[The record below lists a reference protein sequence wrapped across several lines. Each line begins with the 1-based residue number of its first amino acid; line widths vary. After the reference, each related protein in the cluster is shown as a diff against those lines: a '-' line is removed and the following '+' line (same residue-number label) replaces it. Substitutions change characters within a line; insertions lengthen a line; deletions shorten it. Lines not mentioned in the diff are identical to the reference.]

1 MSVAVVIQSESEAS
15 ALVGWAWQAAR
26 ARGADVKV
34 LWLPGN
40 GGKDAG
46 EDDPTAVA
54 ARAAVSEVVDGHAR
68 LVAAL
73 DELQAGSEG
82 TTPTKPAKP
91 AGPERIPQFE
101 LEAIAEKEPVDAV
114 LSAIGT
120 HGIKLLIVAKHK
132 TDRAHDSLPARLFRE
147 AKCTVLLL
155 RPGASAGQRSGR
167 ILVPTA
173 GGPHATEAL
182 KLADALT
189 TLPEATCGIDQQKP
203 GGVDALFVEPNVGPE
218 AQAVGEQILGKAIRK
233 AIGDPAAHPKVRPVV
248 HLAPEFRQGI
258 AEVAQ
263 DGGYDLVLVGATNHW
278 HARRA
283 LFGSV
288 PDKLISDPQSALT
301 VGVVRQALPWMEAA
315 TEAVRGRLQRLVP
328 QLERADRIDLVERV
342 QNASAWNVD
351 FVALIC
357 LSTLIAT
364 LGLMQNSVAVVI
376 GAMLVAP
383 LMTPLIGCGLSVVQ
397 GNGLLIREAS
407 RSVLLG
413 FLLAMTIAFAM
424 GELVPHVG
432 LTPQMLSRGQ
442 PNLLDLGVAF
452 VSGIA
457 AAYATARPTLSGALP
472 GVAIAAALVPP
483 ISTSGV
489 ALAHGDWVTSAGAA
503 LLFLTNIV
511 AIVLG
516 AAIALYA
523 VGMQAAHLHSS
534 KKRWTRHAVMSLIMV
549 VVLLGVPLCYWL
561 YASLPRYRVPETVER
576 AIEARIEQ
584 DTHTRFIRLVS
595 SGIEDGEVRV
605 EVTVQSDA
613 AAGRALADDLDAM
626 LEKHF
631 GRPCRV
637 RVVTHLVTVSV
648 E

>member
-1 MSVAVVIQSESEAS
+1 MSVAVVVQSESEAS
-15 ALVGWAWQAAR
+15 ALVGWAWQVAR
-26 ARGADVKV
+26 ARASDVKV
-34 LWLPGN
+34 FWLAGN
-40 GGKDAG
+40 GGKDAA
-46 EDDPTAVA
+46 EHDPTAVA
-54 ARAAVSEVVDGHAR
+54 VRAAVSEVVDGHAR

-73 DELQAGSEG
+73 ADQQASGEA
-82 TTPTKPAKP
+82 AKP
-91 AGPERIPQFE
+91 AGPERVPEFE
-101 LEAIAEKEPVDAV
+101 LVAIAGQDPADGV
-114 LSAIGT
+114 LAALAEHGT
-120 HGIKLLIVAKHK
+120 KLLIVAKHK
-132 TDRAHDSLPARLFRE
+132 VDRAVESLPARLFRE
-147 AKCTVLLL
+147 ARCTVLLL

-182 KLADALT
+182 KLADTLT
-189 TLPEATCGIDQQKP
+189 LLPEATCGIDQQKP

-233 AIGDPAAHPKVRPVV
+233 AIGDPSSHPKVRPVV

-288 PDKLISDPQSALT
+288 PDKLINDPQSALT

-315 TEAVRGRLQRLVP
+315 SEAIRGRLQQLIP

-342 QNASAWNVD
+342 QQASAWNVD

-413 FLLAMTIAFAM
+413 FLLAIAIAFAM
-424 GELVPHVG
+424 GELIPHAG
-432 LTPQMLSRGQ
+432 LTPQMLARGQ

-561 YASLPRYRVPETVER
+561 YASLPQHRIPDALRERIAEHVEQHSDCMFDSI
-576 AIEARIEQ
+576 ASAGV
-584 DTHTRFIRLVS
+584 D
-595 SGIEDGEVRV
+595 DGELRV
-605 EVTVQSDA
+605 EMVVQCPVAVD
-613 AAGRALADDLDAM
+613 RALADEVDAM
-626 LEKHF
+626 LEDHF
-631 GRPCRV
+631 GRACRV
-637 RVVTHLVTVSV
+637 RVVTHLVTESGR
-648 E
+648 